1 LIRSTPLSST
11 ARTRR
16 LASPARPAGE
26 AAFRFSRAT
35 SRISQFIFVMHVRT
49 ITSRLRN
56 ESGQAAVEFALVFA
70 FALVPLLFLMVG
82 VGRAFDAYND
92 LNQMA
97 ADGARFAAVG
107 NFPGGPGLLA
117 SSADTNATRTAAVCG
132 PIYLAVADPTPGK
145 GAACPPA
152 GTCAVGKRVWIR
164 TTATVGFA
172 PMLSMASKQVEG
184 KAEMRVERC
193 PTP

>member
-1 LIRSTPLSST
+1 
-11 ARTRR
+11 
-16 LASPARPAGE
+16 
-26 AAFRFSRAT
+26 
-35 SRISQFIFVMHVRT
+35 M
-49 ITSRLRN
+49 
-56 ESGQAAVEFALVFA
+56 VEFALLLPVLLVIVIGIMNFGEA
-70 FALVPLLFLMVG
+70 FN
-82 VGRAFDAYND
+82 YWNN

-107 NFPGGPGLLA
+107 NFPGATGLLA

-164 TTATVGFA
+164 TTATVAFA